1 MLKKIE
7 KINGENGKFALVKYT
22 SLEKCNNKTNAVVEE
37 YNKTRIYKYTAANKR
52 KEVK

>member
-1 MLKKIE
+1 M
-7 KINGENGKFALVKYT
+7 
-22 SLEKCNNKTNAVVEE
+22 NNKTNAVVGE